1 MASSRGYESRVL
13 KEPAPNRIRESDM
26 DECCNEAP
34 SPSTDDSLLRTAAR
48 NHELSCDIATLICNV
63 EDLLF
68 EPRKDASEGKTVE
81 SPRTVETFSNQTGS
95 SLHFTKRRL
104 EVLLGR
110 LGSKG

>member
-1 MASSRGYESRVL
+1 
-13 KEPAPNRIRESDM
+13 M

-48 NHELSCDIATLICNV
+48 NLELSYDISTLLFNV
-63 EDLLF
+63 EDLLV
-68 EPRKDASEGKTVE
+68 ESLNKDVSGEGTAVE
-81 SPRTVETFSNQTGS
+81 SPRTVETYLNQTGS
-95 SLHFTKRRL
+95 CLRLTKKRL